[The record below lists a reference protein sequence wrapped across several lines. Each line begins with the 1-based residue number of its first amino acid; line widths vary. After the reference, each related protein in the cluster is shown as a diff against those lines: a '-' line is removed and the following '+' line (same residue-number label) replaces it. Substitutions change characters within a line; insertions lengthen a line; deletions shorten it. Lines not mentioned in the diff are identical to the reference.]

1 MDVMKEIKLTL
12 IKNKDGYTI
21 GNQTAGKIDLA
32 SDDDEGRAAVVKILV
47 EDFLNAEVEGGKK
60 YK

>member
-1 MDVMKEIKLTL
+1 MKEIKLTL